1 MAKAPVDT
9 IKYNIYANIIID
21 GVVEKPDVVG
31 AIFGQSEGLLGE
43 DLELRELQKTG
54 RIGRIEV
61 DIETKSGKSK
71 GEIII
76 PSGLGMV
83 KTAIVGAAIE
93 NVNRVGPCN
102 ANIKIKNIEDAR
114 SVKRN
119 KVVDRAKNLL
129 KKIMDE
135 SVPNTEK
142 ITEEV
147 RKSVQLAGITEY
159 DGLPAGPGVVDADSV
174 ILVEGRADVLN
185 LLRFGIKNAI
195 AVGGTN
201 VPPAVVKLAKE
212 KTTIAFVDGDRG
224 GGMILKELSQVA
236 DVDFIA
242 EAPKGKEVE
251 ELGKKEVIMALRRKV
266 PVSQMNNKNVV
277 AHEKKRVEDRDR
289 RNELMDFLKEVKG
302 KLSARLYDKNLE
314 LITEMEIKD
323 LIDSLADVQ
332 PYAVVF
338 DGIVT
343 QRLVDVAED
352 TGVKYLVG
360 VNRSSISNIKKA
372 RILTEKK

>member
-9 IKYNIYANIIID
+9 VKYNIYASIIID

-71 GEIII
+71 GEIIV

-102 ANIKIKNIEDAR
+102 AIIKIKDIEDAR
-114 SVKRN
+114 SVKRK
-119 KVVDRAKNLL
+119 KVVNRAKNLL

-135 SVPNTEK
+135 SVPDTDK

-147 RKSVQLAGITEY
+147 RKSVQLADITEY
-159 DGLPAGPGVVDADSV
+159 NGLPAGPSIEEAESI

-185 LLRFGIKNAI
+185 LLRYGIKNTV

-201 VPPAVVKLAKE
+201 IPKAVVKLSKE
-212 KTTIAFVDGDRG
+212 KNTIAFVDGDRG
-224 GGMILKELSQVA
+224 GEMILKELSQVA
-236 DVDFIA
+236 DIDFIA

-266 PVSQMNNKNVV
+266 PLSQLNNKK
-277 AHEKKRVEDRDR
+277 EKVEEKNKAKEKAKRDD
-289 RNELMDFLKEVKG
+289 LMNFLKEVKG
-302 KLSARLYDKNLE
+302 KLSARLYDTNLE

-332 PYAVVF
+332 PYAIVF

-343 QRLVDVAED
+343 QRLVDVAAD

-360 VNRSSISNIKKA
+360 VNRSSISNTKNLIV
-372 RILTEKK
+372 LTEKK

>member
-43 DLELRELQKTG
+43 ELELRELQKTG

-114 SVKRN
+114 SVKRR

-135 SVPNTEK
+135 SVPDTEK

-147 RKSVQLAGITEY
+147 RKSVQMAGITEY

-185 LLRFGIKNAI
+185 LLRYGIKNAV

-201 VPPAVVKLAKE
+201 VPPAIVKLAKE
-212 KTTIAFVDGDRG
+212 KTTIAFADGDRG

-266 PVSQMNNKNVV
+266 PVSQMNDKKVM
-277 AHEKKRVEDRDR
+277 AHEKKRAEDMDR
-289 RNELMDFLKEVKG
+289 RNELMNFLKEVKG

-314 LITEMEIKD
+314 IITEIEIKD

>member
-43 DLELRELQKTG
+43 ELELRELQKTG

-114 SVKRN
+114 SVKRR

-135 SVPNTEK
+135 SVPDTEK

-147 RKSVQLAGITEY
+147 RKSVQMAGITEY

-185 LLRFGIKNAI
+185 LLRYGIKNAV

-201 VPPAVVKLAKE
+201 VPPAIVKLAKE
-212 KTTIAFVDGDRG
+212 KTTIAFADGDRG

-266 PVSQMNNKNVV
+266 PVSQMNDKKVM
-277 AHEKKRVEDRDR
+277 AHEKKRAEDMDR
-289 RNELMDFLKEVKG
+289 RNELMNFLKEVKG

-314 LITEMEIKD
+314 IITEIEIKD

-372 RILTEKK
+372 RIQTEKK